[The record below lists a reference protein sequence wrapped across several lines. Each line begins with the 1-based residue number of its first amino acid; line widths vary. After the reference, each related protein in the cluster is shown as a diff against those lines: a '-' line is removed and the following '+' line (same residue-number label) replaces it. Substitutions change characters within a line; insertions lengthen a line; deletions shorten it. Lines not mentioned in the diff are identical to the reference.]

1 MNKSLYELAQE
12 YEKSISAMNECADKI
27 KKEKRQARIAGDTD
41 AFKLLSAKLF
51 VIYEEIRDMKIVA
64 ENLKHYYDTEQVSGE
79 CA

>member
-12 YEKSISAMNECADKI
+12 YETSISAMIECADKV
-27 KKEKRQARIAGDTD
+27 KKEKRQARLDGDTD